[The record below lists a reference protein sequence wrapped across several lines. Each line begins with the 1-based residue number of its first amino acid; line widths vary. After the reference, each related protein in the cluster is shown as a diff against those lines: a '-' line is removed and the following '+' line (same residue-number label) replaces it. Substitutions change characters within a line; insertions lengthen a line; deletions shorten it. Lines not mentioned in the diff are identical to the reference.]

1 MDEQHGA
8 HPDQRAQWQAVI
20 DNPLLQDLPFK
31 FELNKWGKIEM
42 SPASN
47 RHGKLQGEIYAEL
60 SKKRN
65 GIAIVECSVQTSNGV
80 RVADVAWLSESKNA
94 KFGDQTPYPEA
105 PEICVEI
112 MSPSN
117 SWGEMHMKAGLY
129 LEAGAKEVWI
139 QPIDG
144 ERLVIKPQVSK
155 PVALKKARK
164 K

>member
-1 MDEQHGA
+1 MDEQRRA
-8 HPDQRAQWQAVI
+8 QNDQSAQWQAVI
-20 DNPLLQDLPFK
+20 DNPYLRDLPFK

-47 RHGKLQGEIYAEL
+47 KHGKMQGEIYSEL
-60 SKKRN
+60 AKKRN
-65 GIAIVECSVQTSNGV
+65 GVVILECSVQTSNGV
-80 RVADVAWLSESKNA
+80 RVADVAWLSKANYT
-94 KFGDQTPYPEA
+94 KFGDQTPYPSA

-139 QPIDG
+139 QPVDG
-144 ERLVIKPQVSK
+144 ERLVIKPQIPK
-155 PVALKKARK
+155 AVATKTPHKK
-164 K
+164 

>member
-1 MDEQHGA
+1 MDEQRGA
-8 HPDQRAQWQAVI
+8 HPDQREQWQAVI

-65 GIAIVECSVQTSNGV
+65 GTAIVECSVQTSNGV
-80 RVADVAWLSESKNA
+80 RVADVAWLSKAKNA
-94 KFGDQTPYPEA
+94 EFGDQTPYPEA